1 MGQPQI
7 KKLFLAMPVY
17 RVMDVYTV
25 QSLMKLLAEQM
36 TKQEFGLAI
45 KMHVGECPIGRARN
59 DLTQEFLDSDCT
71 DMLFIDSDINFSYEQ
86 VKKILFNNEDIIGG
100 FYTKKQEGHVAPV
113 CNTLDTISTPRE
125 DGLVEVKFMGTGFL
139 KISRK
144 ALEVMRQEKP
154 ELAYTCDRDG
164 VTTKF
169 DFWRMGVAHDCVT
182 GMKRW
187 LSEDWQFCQFAIE
200 CGFKIWADASILVQ
214 HSGQAMFPLRSQ
226 LRELYNPDQLK
237 RMGINLSEF
246 ERASGTSDSAVTS
259 PSLTVSEETLKVQ

>member
-1 MGQPQI
+1 MTT
-7 KKLFLAMPVY
+7 KKLFLAMAVY
-17 RVMDVYTV
+17 KTVDIFTV

-36 TKQEFGLAI
+36 AKQEFGLAI
-45 KMHVGECPIGRARN
+45 KMHHGECPIGRARN
-59 DLTQEFLDSDCT
+59 DLTHEFLESDCT
-71 DMLFIDSDINFSYEQ
+71 DMLFVDSDILFSYEQ
-86 VKKILFNNEDIIGG
+86 VKKILLQENDIVGG
-100 FYTKKQEGHVAPV
+100 FYTKKCEGHVQPV
-113 CNTLDTISTPRE
+113 CNTLSTIAQP
-125 DGLVEVKFMGTGFL
+125 DANGLIEVKFMGTGFL

-169 DFWRMGVAHDCVT
+169 DFWRMGVALDCVT

-214 HSGQAMFPLRSQ
+214 HSGQALFPLRSQ
-226 LRELYNPDQLK
+226 LSELYSPEQLQ
-237 RMGINLSEF
+237 RMGIDLSEF
-246 ERASGTSDSAVTS
+246 RKDLDTSDASRFS
-259 PSLTVSEETLKVQ
+259 PALLAPEETLKAAT